1 MARQEAGR
9 VSAAVIRRGAEV
21 MPIYEFDCR
30 PCKERFELLIGISR
44 VGEAKCPKCGSGRV
58 RRVMSMF
65 AARTSG
71 GSSHS
76 HGDNCAGCAAGH
88 CATCGH

>member
-1 MARQEAGR
+1 
-9 VSAAVIRRGAEV
+9 

-30 PCKERFELLIGISR
+30 PCKDRFEILIGISR
-44 VGEAKCPKCGSGRV
+44 IEEAKCPRCGSDKV
-58 RRVMSMF
+58 KRVMSTF
-65 AARTSG
+65 SARTSG

-88 CATCGH
+88 CATCGGH